1 MIKNIK
7 TIRVKTNI
15 FWLLHAPIGI
25 GPISPKKPHSTFA
38 SLELKIVPITINKI
52 PRKII
57 TIPAKIRFSSIQLIL
72 IFNTNIKT
80 MRAYIVT
87 SFIGVFGVSEEN
99 QIICFELFPKNPEE
113 IAEKLKISENEIIEE
128 ERKVQLELKR
138 KGFEVVFS
146 REKKGVEKFEVGN
159 EGEKFIKENLR
170 KLALEYN
177 FVKTQDEFNQLL
189 TKINIELTKVKIK
202 KSIEKDSFV
211 IQTIKIIEDMN
222 KMINVLTER
231 LREFYSLH
239 FPELDK
245 KIEDHEKYAKIIEKY
260 GSREKIED
268 PELKQLAKKSMGV
281 EFGEEEIKA
290 VRAIATQILSLYK
303 LKESLTKQ
311 LEKTLKEIAPNLTEL
326 AGAILSAKLIAKAG
340 SLEKL
345 AKMPSSSIQLLGAE
359 KSLFRFLRGKGK
371 SPRFGLLFNHPLVFK
386 APEKLK
392 GKVARIVASKLSIA
406 AKLDFYSREYRG
418 EKLKKELEEKVKKAL
433 SP

>member
-1 MIKNIK
+1 
-7 TIRVKTNI
+7 
-15 FWLLHAPIGI
+15 
-25 GPISPKKPHSTFA
+25 
-38 SLELKIVPITINKI
+38 LKIL
-52 PRKII
+52 
-57 TIPAKIRFSSIQLIL
+57 A
-72 IFNTNIKT
+72 FNPQQGVVV
-80 MRAYIVT
+80 IVQE
-87 SFIGVFGVSEEN
+87 V
-99 QIICFELFPKNPEE
+99 IICFELFPKNPEE

-159 EGEKFIKENLR
+159 KGEKFIKENLR